1 MWGLVYL
8 PHFFSLKRSGE
19 NFYYFPQDTWDL
31 TLLLALLAIGIIAQ
45 VYRYRNYSTLMQQQQ
60 MKWLVLG
67 VIDAVTVVGS
77 YVMALNTLAV
87 LQHLGSDALLVR
99 LLSRTMRNL
108 ALLLIPVTHTFSI
121 LRYKLWHIDVLI
133 NKTLV

>member
-19 NFYYFPQDTWDL
+19 NFYYFPHDTWDL

-45 VYRYRNYSTLMQQQQ
+45 VYRYRHYSTLVQRQQT
-60 MKWLVLG
+60 KWLLLG

-77 YVMALNTLAV
+77 YVMALNTLPV
-87 LQHLGSDALLVR
+87 LQQLGSDALLVR
-99 LLSRTMRNL
+99 LLTAPLFCKMGNLTHVFVCPSR
-108 ALLLIPVTHTFSI
+108 V
-121 LRYKLWHIDVLI
+121 
-133 NKTLV
+133 